1 MDRREIIEEIG
12 RIVDDVKAALLAT
25 ADKQGKPSVRWVTP
39 ALIRGREGAIYS
51 VTSARSE
58 KTAHLRENPRVKW
71 MFQTRALD
79 KVISVD
85 GRVNIVDNPSL
96 KTEILEAIG
105 NRLLAFWKSDVRER
119 DLIVLETIME
129 RAALYIPMKGTRETV
144 DF

>member
-25 ADKQGKPSVRWVTP
+25 ADKHGKPSVRWVTP

-51 VTSARSE
+51 VTSAGSE